1 MSVLMTLGRWAAP
14 GHTSAP
20 ERQGFGCTEGLQRH
34 HDRAPEG
41 PGTPS
46 PTSIST
52 SFGKADLFDKF
63 RRISWNS
70 GNTFHLRRRAF
81 DQTRVPPFPTPDAP
95 EPHDLV
101 VRWAD
106 RTSHR

>member
-1 MSVLMTLGRWAAP
+1 MSVLVTLGDGPHAVTRPRLDDEDSAAQKAFTARDRVAVRPGPPASAP
-14 GHTSAP
+14 GSA
-20 ERQGFGCTEGLQRH
+20 
-34 HDRAPEG
+34 
-41 PGTPS
+41 
-46 PTSIST
+46 
-52 SFGKADLFDKF
+52 SFGKGFLSDKF
-63 RRISWNS
+63 RPISWNS

-81 DQTRVPPFPTPDAP
+81 DQTRVPPHPTPDAP

>member
-1 MSVLMTLGRWAAP
+1 MSVLVTLRRWPAP
-14 GHTSAP
+14 SHTSAP
-20 ERQGFGCTEGLQRH
+20 PRQGFGCTEGLRWYG
-34 HDRAPEG
+34 RVPAG
-41 PGTPS
+41 SRTPS
-46 PTSIST
+46 PASVST
-52 SFGKADLFDKF
+52 TFGKGDLSAKF
-63 RRISWNS
+63 RPISWNS

-106 RTSHR
+106 RTIHR